1 MKKVITTCQ
10 LTLRKLNAGCGKL
23 MRAIA
28 PTYGAG
34 GKTVLNAGYTGAPE
48 LLGKGASAAAAISL
62 ADVTENAGAIL
73 LRAAGEKTAD
83 LTGDGSITAMLIAEA
98 IIREGARAVTAGCSP
113 VFIRRGIELAR
124 KAAEDALREMTLS
137 PCDEYTGLA
146 AALTAGDEELGA
158 LVCQAL
164 QQAGYDGVV
173 TVKPSDTDRSYV
185 SEDIAYSIPAG
196 YQSKYMADSETSGE
210 AVLENAAVF
219 VCASPIMSIH
229 DILPLLNEASI
240 QKQTLLILSES
251 IAPEVVKSF
260 VSNIAQGVIRLCS
273 VEAPGVGAVKRAAL
287 EDAAALTGAV
297 VFGTPLNPDTKAA
310 LLSTCG
316 RAAKVRVTQSKTLIY
331 GASAAETPG
340 LKEYTGH
347 LASLLRLEHNELEDE
362 RLRQRIARLT
372 GRTAELRIGAASDA
386 ERRLL
391 TSRAECA
398 LKAARAAANGGVL
411 PGGGT
416 AYIRALPCVRKLC
429 AGLSGDEKAGAGILA
444 AALEAPLRTL
454 SQNAWYAPSEV
465 TARVAE
471 GHGNYG
477 FDIAS
482 GQYADMLSRGVIDP
496 AAVVITALRS
506 AVSVGAQLL
515 TADAAVLI
523 DGAPIYSIPVPD
535 DLHITP
541 QDFM

>member
-1 MKKVITTCQ
+1 MKKVITTGQ

-73 LRAAGEKTAD
+73 LRAAGKKTAD

-124 KAAEDALREMTLS
+124 KAAEDALREMTLP

-173 TVKPSDTDRSYV
+173 TVNPSDTDRSYV

-273 VEAPGVGAVKRAAL
+273 V
-287 EDAAALTGAV
+287 
-297 VFGTPLNPDTKAA
+297 
-310 LLSTCG
+310 
-316 RAAKVRVTQSKTLIY
+316 
-331 GASAAETPG
+331 
-340 LKEYTGH
+340 
-347 LASLLRLEHNELEDE
+347 
-362 RLRQRIARLT
+362 
-372 GRTAELRIGAASDA
+372 
-386 ERRLL
+386 
-391 TSRAECA
+391 
-398 LKAARAAANGGVL
+398 
-411 PGGGT
+411 
-416 AYIRALPCVRKLC
+416 
-429 AGLSGDEKAGAGILA
+429 
-444 AALEAPLRTL
+444 
-454 SQNAWYAPSEV
+454 
-465 TARVAE
+465 
-471 GHGNYG
+471 
-477 FDIAS
+477 
-482 GQYADMLSRGVIDP
+482 
-496 AAVVITALRS
+496 
-506 AVSVGAQLL
+506 
-515 TADAAVLI
+515 
-523 DGAPIYSIPVPD
+523 
-535 DLHITP
+535 
-541 QDFM
+541 

>member
-1 MKKVITTCQ
+1 
-10 LTLRKLNAGCGKL
+10 

-28 PTYGAG
+28 PTYGLG
-34 GKTVLNAGYTGAPE
+34 GRTVLNAGYTGAPE
-48 LLGKGASAAAAISL
+48 LLGKGASAAAVISF
-62 ADVTENAGAIL
+62 ADVTENAGAVL
-73 LRAAGEKTAD
+73 LRSAGEKTAE

-98 IIREGARAVTAGCSP
+98 IIREGARAVSAGCSP
-113 VFIRRGIELAR
+113 VLLRRGIELAG
-124 KAAEDALREMTLS
+124 KAAEDALREMTLP

-158 LVCQAL
+158 LVCKAL

-185 SEDIAYSIPAG
+185 SEDTAYSIPAG

-219 VCASPIMSIH
+219 VCASPISSIH

-240 QKQTLLILSES
+240 QKQPLLILAES

-310 LLSTCG
+310 LLGSCG
-316 RAAKVRVTQSKTLIY
+316 RAAKVRVMQSRTLIY
-331 GASAAETPG
+331 GASAVETPE
-340 LKEYTGH
+340 LNEYTGH
-347 LASLLRLEHNELEDE
+347 LSSLLKLEHNELEDE

-372 GRTAELRIGAASDA
+372 GHTAELRIGAASDA

-398 LKAARAAANGGVL
+398 LKAARTAAKGGVL

-416 AYIRALPCVRKLC
+416 AYIRAVPCVRELC
-429 AGLSGDEKAGAGILA
+429 ADLPGDEKAGAGILA

-454 SQNAWYAPSEV
+454 SRNAGYVPSEV
-465 TARVAE
+465 TAHVAA
-471 GHGNYG
+471 GLGNYG

-496 AAVVITALRS
+496 AAVLITALRS

-523 DGAPIYSIPVPD
+523 EGTPLSSMPVPD
-535 DLHITP
+535 DLHLTP

>member
-1 MKKVITTCQ
+1 MKKVITTGQ
-10 LTLRKLNAGCGKL
+10 LTLRKLNDGCGKL

-28 PTYGAG
+28 PTYGLG
-34 GKTVLNAGYTGAPE
+34 GRTVLNAGYTGAPE
-48 LLGKGASAAAAISL
+48 LLGKGASAAAAISF

-73 LRAAGEKTAD
+73 LRSAGEKAAEE
-83 LTGDGSITAMLIAEA
+83 TGDGSITAMLIAEA
-98 IIREGARAVTAGCSP
+98 VIREGARAVAAGCSP
-113 VFIRRGIELAR
+113 VLIRRGIELAG
-124 KAAEDALREMTLS
+124 KAAEDALHEMTLP

-173 TVKPSDTDRSYV
+173 TVKPSDTDQSYV
-185 SEDIAYSIPAG
+185 SEDTAYSIPAG

-219 VCASPIMSIH
+219 VCASPITSIH

-240 QKQTLLILSES
+240 QKQPLLILAES

-273 VEAPGVGAVKRAAL
+273 VEAPGVGAGKRAAL

-310 LLSTCG
+310 LLSACG
-316 RAAKVRVTQSKTLIY
+316 RAAKVRVMQSRTLIY
-331 GASAAETPG
+331 GASAVETPE
-340 LKEYTGH
+340 LNEYTGH
-347 LASLLRLEHNELEDE
+347 LSSLLKLEHNELEDE

-372 GRTAELRIGAASDA
+372 GHTAELRIGAASDA

-398 LKAARAAANGGVL
+398 LKAARTAAKGGVL

-416 AYIRALPCVRKLC
+416 AYIRAVPCVRELC
-429 AGLSGDEKAGAGILA
+429 ADLPGDEKAGAGILA

-454 SQNAWYAPSEV
+454 SRNAGYVPSEV
-465 TARVAE
+465 TAHVAA
-471 GHGNYG
+471 GLGNYG

-496 AAVVITALRS
+496 AAVLITALRS

-523 DGAPIYSIPVPD
+523 EGTPLSSMPVPD
-535 DLHITP
+535 DLHLTP